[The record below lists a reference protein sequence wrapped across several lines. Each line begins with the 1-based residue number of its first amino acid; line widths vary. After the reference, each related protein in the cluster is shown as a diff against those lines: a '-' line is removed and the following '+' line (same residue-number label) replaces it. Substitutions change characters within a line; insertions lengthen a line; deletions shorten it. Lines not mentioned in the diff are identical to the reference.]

1 MKIIVFGLGNFGMSL
16 SLSLTETGNEVIGI
30 DKQMDKVNLVKD
42 KISHAICM
50 DSTNELAYEAVP
62 LKDADKVVV
71 AIGESEGAAIITTAI
86 IKKLSDVKII
96 SRALSPI
103 HDTVLEAMGIHSII
117 HPEQESADR
126 LTKQINFKSTL
137 ENYQLDDNF
146 TISEVKARNEFF
158 GKSLEELDSIDKYH
172 LTLVTIIRKKEKRNL
187 IGKKS
192 LVKESIGRPS
202 PDTIVE
208 EGDILVVYGNN
219 KDIEKLEKF
228 MSSKPVA
235 EQEIGHA
242 LLQEVVG
249 YAETSMNRRKYLL
262 HYFGEN
268 FDEINFQDGNQYF
281 LDISKGKN
289 HNYKLSE
296 CSKESGESVLS
307 ALNLALELA
316 KENKIKADIVVP
328 VPDSGNAAALGFAQ
342 HLGVNFELG
351 LIRNHY
357 VGRTFIEPSQKIRSL
372 GVKLKL
378 NANQSTIKGKR
389 IILIDDSLVRGT
401 TSHKIVKMLY
411 DAGAKEVHVKN
422 DSGLRYPRSVIY
434 FKTAEGEGK
443 HHPTQKPIDLY
454 RWLIRTFSNE
464 GDLVLDPC
472 MGGGTT
478 GIASRLENRNFIGIE
493 REKEYYEIAKK
504 RIEDAVP
511 VEEVVQG
518 ASNPLVDA
526 LY

>member
-187 IGKKS
+187 S
-192 LVKESIGRPS
+192 
-202 PDTIVE
+202 
-208 EGDILVVYGNN
+208 
-219 KDIEKLEKF
+219 
-228 MSSKPVA
+228 
-235 EQEIGHA
+235 
-242 LLQEVVG
+242 
-249 YAETSMNRRKYLL
+249 
-262 HYFGEN
+262 
-268 FDEINFQDGNQYF
+268 
-281 LDISKGKN
+281 
-289 HNYKLSE
+289 
-296 CSKESGESVLS
+296 
-307 ALNLALELA
+307 
-316 KENKIKADIVVP
+316 
-328 VPDSGNAAALGFAQ
+328 
-342 HLGVNFELG
+342 
-351 LIRNHY
+351 
-357 VGRTFIEPSQKIRSL
+357 
-372 GVKLKL
+372 
-378 NANQSTIKGKR
+378 
-389 IILIDDSLVRGT
+389 
-401 TSHKIVKMLY
+401 
-411 DAGAKEVHVKN
+411 
-422 DSGLRYPRSVIY
+422 
-434 FKTAEGEGK
+434 
-443 HHPTQKPIDLY
+443 
-454 RWLIRTFSNE
+454 
-464 GDLVLDPC
+464 
-472 MGGGTT
+472 
-478 GIASRLENRNFIGIE
+478 
-493 REKEYYEIAKK
+493 
-504 RIEDAVP
+504 
-511 VEEVVQG
+511 
-518 ASNPLVDA
+518 
-526 LY
+526 